1 MSAGTRV
8 TRLLTTSALLL
19 VAVSCASRSA
29 STVAATGLPPTPSVA
44 PVEQVW
50 VAVLGIAGTPGDLS
64 SDRAAVLASLGDAL
78 EGSVVVSP
86 VGCLEGL
93 PPSLPTDG
101 YVLAIQQ
108 GSRAEVGILAA
119 QLAHE
124 PRFLGPVQ
132 VLCTD

>member
-1 MSAGTRV
+1 MSAGSRA
-8 TRLLTTSALLL
+8 TRLLTASALLL

-29 STVAATGLPPTPSVA
+29 STVAAGPPTPSVA

-50 VAVLGIAGTPGDLS
+50 VAVLGVAETPSDLS
-64 SDRAAVLASLGDAL
+64 SDRAKVLATLGDAL

-93 PPSLPTDG
+93 PPALPADG
-101 YVLAIQQ
+101 YVLAIEQS
-108 GSRAEVGILAA
+108 SRAEVGVLAA
-119 QLAHE
+119 QLSDE

-132 VLCTD
+132 VNCTD